1 MSATAATPYAGAAAL
16 TAAAVATGLVLH
28 RFEVGSVD
36 IGLVFLTAIL
46 FCAIRFGLAPALTA
60 VILSTLAYNFF
71 FFAPYYTLR
80 IADPGN
86 AVTVFFFGLVAF
98 IASNLAARVR
108 TQTIAVEQHATM
120 MENLYLFSRK
130 LAEVFTL
137 EDVLW
142 VTAFQIAQMLRGR
155 VVILLPEGSDLKVR
169 GGYPPE
175 DRLSENEM
183 DAARLAWQGRP
194 ALAAQAAGTG
204 CIYRLM
210 QTGRGP
216 IGVVRLE
223 RESAVALAADQER
236 LLAAIADQA
245 ALAIERMNLAEE
257 MDRARLAA
265 EAEKLRSA
273 LFSSISHDLRTP
285 LASILGSI
293 TSYRTGRE
301 KLPVADKEE
310 LLATIQDEAERL
322 NRFIA
327 NLLDMTRLEAGAV
340 RPQIVAI
347 DVEDMV
353 GSALRRASR
362 VLDAHRV
369 QISIAAG
376 LPRVMVDPVLF
387 EQVLFNLLDNAAKY
401 SAQGSAITIA
411 ALDNSETVR
420 LEISDE
426 GPGIPPAER
435 ERIFDKFT
443 RLELQDRRRAGTGL
457 GLAICRGFVEGMK
470 GKITAENRTD
480 RSGTRFIINLPAERN
495 AP

>member
-1 MSATAATPYAGAAAL
+1 MAAAPFAGAVAL
-16 TAAAVATGLVLH
+16 TLTAIATGLVLH
-28 RFEVGSVD
+28 RFDIGSVD

-71 FFAPYYTLR
+71 FFPPYYTLR

-108 TQTIAVEQHATM
+108 TQTIAVEQHAAM

-142 VTAFQIAQMLRGR
+142 VTAFHIAQMLKGR
-155 VVILLPEGSDLKVR
+155 VVILLPERGELKVR

-175 DRLSENEM
+175 DRLSESEM

-194 ALAAQAAGTG
+194 ALASQAAGAG
-204 CIYRLM
+204 CVYRLM

-223 RESAVALAADQER
+223 RPSVALALDQER

-293 TSYRTGRE
+293 TSYRSGRTM
-301 KLPVADKEE
+301 LLAADKEE
-310 LLATIQDEAERL
+310 LLATIQEEAERL

-340 RPQIVAI
+340 HPQIVAI
-347 DVEDMV
+347 DLEDIV
-353 GSALRRASR
+353 GSALGRAAR
-362 VLDAHRV
+362 VLDGHTVRV
-369 QISIAAG
+369 AIAAD
-376 LPRVMVDPVLF
+376 LPRVLVDPVLF

-401 SAQGSAITIA
+401 SAQGSAIAITA
-411 ALDNSETVR
+411 CHETETVR

-426 GPGIPPAER
+426 GPGLPAGES

-470 GKITAENRTD
+470 GTIVAENRTD
-480 RSGTRFIINLPAERN
+480 RSGARFIVSLRAERSE
-495 AP
+495 P